1 MALFAGATAQ
11 AHDRQPSPAPVG
23 LSLNLSSNNPFRNRA
38 ASPNPSPS
46 TPVYLTAAG
55 TPPLAVQRPTRPMST
70 NPFLDDSELSQ
81 PDSKARA
88 NAAALPE
95 DIFVSLRLAC
105 PATSPASFARLYLV
119 RPPTNGAPPR
129 PIRPAPSYRAP
140 ERPSGDRPPRPARD
154 PASPNKNG
162 FARPRPRRAS
172 ESSVMEKD
180 RRPRMDRDGF
190 DSRPRTESEEQR
202 RRERRKEREERH
214 KQEKEKIR
222 RGEKKPRKPQG
233 LDIIDKLDVTGI
245 YGQGLFHH
253 DGPFDAC
260 NPHRNAKKD
269 RKAPMQAFPADSANM
284 QLGGAGPLRSRLD
297 LDRFHGR
304 GEESFS
310 EFAVTRKPATTVI
323 DPLQRTEP
331 VHGAETFGLGTS
343 TFLEGAP
350 ASRSALQRR
359 DSEDPEL
366 NGGGGGLSRKK
377 SLAQRFR
384 GMSASRRDRPG
395 DLRSPDARYQ
405 IPAQPNGACSPE
417 VQQLKASSAGGPVQA
432 RHNKE
437 NEVNVFDNDYEAAFN
452 KKGAQIKIAEQDKP
466 SMGRPRATSS
476 PKAPALSRS
485 LTSDGR
491 LSSRGR
497 GSSGEED
504 RPEKGGVS
512 GFLNRMRSVKGGPR
526 RPTRNVE

>member
-1 MALFAGATAQ
+1 MALFPGATAP
-11 AHDRQPSPAPVG
+11 DRQPSPAPVG

-38 ASPNPSPS
+38 TSPNPSPS
-46 TPVYLTAAG
+46 TPGCHIAAR
-55 TPPLAVQRPTRPMST
+55 TPPPPVQRPTRPMST

-81 PDSKARA
+81 PNSKAKA

-95 DIFVSLRLAC
+95 DIFNELSLLDHPISNGQNGGSGAG
-105 PATSPASFARLYLV
+105 AYIV

-129 PIRPAPSYRAP
+129 PVGPPPSYRAP
-140 ERPSGDRPPRPARD
+140 ERPSGDRPPRV
-154 PASPNKNG
+154 PASPDKNC
-162 FARPRPRRAS
+162 FSRPRPRRAS
-172 ESSVMEKD
+172 ESSVMEKE

-190 DSRPRTESEEQR
+190 DNRQRTESEEQR

-214 KQEKEKIR
+214 KQEKDKVR

-310 EFAVTRKPATTVI
+310 EYAVTRKPATTVI
-323 DPLQRTEP
+323 DPLQRIEP
-331 VHGAETFGLGTS
+331 VHGIETYGLGTS

-350 ASRSALQRR
+350 ASKSALQRR

-366 NGGGGGLSRKK
+366 NSGGGGLSRKK

-384 GMSASRRDRPG
+384 GMSASRRDKPG

-405 IPAQPNGACSPE
+405 IPAQPNGAYSPE
-417 VQQLKASSAGGPVQA
+417 VQQLKATSAGGPVQA
-432 RHNKE
+432 RYNKE
-437 NEVNVFDNDYEAAFN
+437 NEVNVFDNDYEAAFD
-452 KKGAQIKIAEQDKP
+452 KKGAQIKIAEQEKP
-466 SMGRPRATSS
+466 SLVRPRAISS

-485 LTSDGR
+485 LTSDAR
-491 LSSRGR
+491 VPSRGR

-504 RPEKGGVS
+504 RQEKGGMS
-512 GFLNRMRSVKGGPR
+512 GFLNRMRSVKGGSR